1 LTFSVLLAIFGQ
13 LSEILDTMSTLAK
26 VLITLTVFSGIALS
40 QTKFYNYYNDGL
52 RYMEEKDWQRAI
64 TEFRSATSLEFED
77 NNTKRIYGTRFIEY
91 FPHREMGRAYYNLGE
106 LDNARKELELS
117 YAYEDDSET
126 EQLLELVKSGAPPTT
141 AQVPVA
147 RPKPTSKP
155 ADTPPDA
162 LPPGA
167 LTYDPSRVTQV
178 GTRLALAVLPFTAKG
193 GTDQIAEIA
202 TEKMVTRLVNLRRFK
217 VIERAALEKI
227 MTEQQFQTSFMV
239 DEQTAVK
246 LGKVVGADAIVL
258 GSINTVD
265 GVTKVNA
272 RVIDTE
278 TSEAIV
284 AKDEQVEGTALPD
297 IEKTV
302 EHVAIM
308 IYNELPL
315 VEGYVV
321 SIDGDQVYIDLG
333 TSKGIRKGS
342 KCVVFREG
350 DKIVHPVT
358 GEILGSKVSKLGEL
372 VVVDAQQK
380 LAAAKVVS
388 REQDFKVGDKVVVK

>member
-1 LTFSVLLAIFGQ
+1 
-13 LSEILDTMSTLAK
+13 
-26 VLITLTVFSGIALS
+26 
-40 QTKFYNYYNDGL
+40 
-52 RYMEEKDWQRAI
+52 
-64 TEFRSATSLEFED
+64 
-77 NNTKRIYGTRFIEY
+77 
-91 FPHREMGRAYYNLGE
+91 
-106 LDNARKELELS
+106 
-117 YAYEDDSET
+117 
-126 EQLLELVKSGAPPTT
+126 
-141 AQVPVA
+141 
-147 RPKPTSKP
+147 
-155 ADTPPDA
+155 
-162 LPPGA
+162 
-167 LTYDPSRVTQV
+167 
-178 GTRLALAVLPFTAKG
+178 VLPFTAKG

-284 AKDEQVEGTALPD
+284 AKDEQVEGTQLPD

-350 DKIVHPVT
+350 EKIVHPVT

-388 REQDFKVGDKVVVK
+388 REQDFKVSDKVVVK

>member
-1 LTFSVLLAIFGQ
+1 MKTSLQLLVALTLV
-13 LSEILDTMSTLAK
+13 
-26 VLITLTVFSGIALS
+26 SGIAAS
-40 QTKFYNYYNDGL
+40 QAKFYNYYKEGL
-52 RYMEEKDWQRAI
+52 RYAEAKDWQRAI
-64 TEFRSATSLEFED
+64 TEFSSAASLEFED
-77 NNTKRIYGTRFIEY
+77 TGQKRTYGTRFIEY

-117 YAYEDDSET
+117 YAYEQDSET
-126 EQLLELVKSGAPPTT
+126 EHLLSMVKGPAVVTSPSTKPPGD
-141 AQVPVA
+141 AKKPVE
-147 RPKPTSKP
+147 TL
-155 ADTPPDA
+155 PDV

-178 GTRLALAVLPFTAKG
+178 GTRLAIAVLPFTAKG
-193 GTDQIAEIA
+193 ESEQLAEMATD
-202 TEKMVTRLVNLRRFK
+202 KMVTRLVNLRRFK

-246 LGKVVGADAIVL
+246 VGKVVGADAIVL
-258 GSINTVD
+258 GSINLVN
-265 GVTKVNA
+265 GMTKVNT

-284 AKDEQVEGTALPD
+284 AKDEQVAGSQLAD

-302 EHVAIM
+302 DDLAIM

-321 SIDGDQVYIDLG
+321 SIEADQVYLDLG

-350 DKIVHPVT
+350 EKIVHPVT
-358 GEILGSKVSKLGEL
+358 GEILGSKVTKLGEL
-372 VVVDAQQK
+372 VVVEAQPK
-380 LAAAKVVS
+380 LATAKVVA
-388 REQDFKVGDKVVVK
+388 REQEFKVGDKVVVK